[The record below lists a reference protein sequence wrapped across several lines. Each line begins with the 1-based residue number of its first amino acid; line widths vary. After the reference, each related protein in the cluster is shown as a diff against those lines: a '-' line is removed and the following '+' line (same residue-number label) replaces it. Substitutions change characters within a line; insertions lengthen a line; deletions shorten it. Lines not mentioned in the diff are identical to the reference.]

1 MNILSSLGV
10 DWTFFVHLVCFG
22 ISYIFLTQLVLKPY
36 AKALEERE
44 KRTVGNEETAV
55 RLIEEA
61 TRLQTTYE
69 QKARALNAE
78 IKHYFDRARLE
89 ANAKYD
95 ELVNQARAEA
105 NDILRTAK
113 ATLEKEVQAAR
124 KSLGE
129 EIPAI
134 SSAIASKLA
143 GKEIS
148 L

>member
-22 ISYIFLTQLVLKPY
+22 ISYIFLTRLVLKPY
-36 AKALEERE
+36 ANALRERE
-44 KRTVGNEETAV
+44 ERTVGNEETAV
-55 RLIEEA
+55 RIIEE
-61 TRLQTTYE
+61 TNRLKATYE

-78 IKHYFDRARLE
+78 IKHYFDQSRSQAM
-89 ANAKYD
+89 AKYD
-95 ELVNQARAEA
+95 ELVNSARAEA
-105 NDILRTAK
+105 NTILKTAQSN
-113 ATLEKEVQAAR
+113 LEKEIQAAR
-124 KSLGE
+124 KSLAD

>member
-22 ISYIFLTQLVLKPY
+22 VSYIFLTQLVLKPY
-36 AKALEERE
+36 ANALRERE
-44 KRTVGNEETAV
+44 KRTVGNEELAV
-55 RLIEEA
+55 RLNEE
-61 TRLQTTYE
+61 TNRLRASYE

-78 IKHYFDRARLE
+78 IKQYFDQSRSQAM
-89 ANAKYD
+89 AKYD
-95 ELVNQARAEA
+95 ELVTKARAEA
-105 NDILRTAK
+105 NEVLKSAQ
-113 ATLEKEVQAAR
+113 ATVEKEVQAAR
-124 KSLGE
+124 KALADE
-129 EIPAI
+129 VPAI